1 MKRINTR
8 AEAAVALR
16 AVWEVVPASRKPA
29 LVRLWQWATA
39 LHGDQRLLLQ
49 QNEGLRNSVFH
60 LTDQQ
65 EQLLGL
71 IDELIVDPPG

>member
-1 MKRINTR
+1 
-8 AEAAVALR
+8 
-16 AVWEVVPASRKPA
+16 
-29 LVRLWQWATA
+29 VRLWQWTTT

-49 QNEGLRNSVFH
+49 EIEGLRNTVFH

-71 IDELIVDPPG
+71 IDELMVDSHG